1 MKPIITIL
9 GKPNVGKSSLFNA
22 LLGNNESLVANIEG
36 LTRDKQYANL
46 IINHSSYVLVDTGG
60 IGLTNNEIDFAVT
73 KSSLS
78 SFEESDLIIAL
89 FDSSTNLSKIDAEIL
104 NYIRKA
110 SVPFIPVLNKCDLK
124 ESENNKDLYYEEG
137 LQNIIEISVTK
148 KEGIKTLERKIEEIL
163 PSREQAE
170 EGMQSNLRVGII
182 GKPNAGKSTF
192 FNKLLQAE
200 RSLVDKSAGTTR
212 DSISHKLDINKAE
225 VILTD
230 TAGIKRKSKLNDQ
243 IDNLITRE
251 SINTLKNVDGVVF
264 LIDVHQSI
272 SDQDLQIISLCLT
285 SGKPIVI
292 GLNKSENLSKSDKL
306 ILKKEINR
314 RLSFASHLESKFIS
328 AKKNIGTKA
337 LVRGLIKIIKNSRNK
352 ISKKEL
358 NEILERIVEKNPP
371 PISGRFRP
379 NLKFVQLQS
388 NRPFTISIHGNKLK
402 DISNSYTKY
411 IEKQFRKELDLKGV
425 PIKIFYKTD
434 DNPFKDKKNK
444 LTERQLKKR
453 ARIRRR

>member
-148 KEGIKTLERKIEEIL
+148 KKGIRTLEKKIEEIC
-163 PSREQAE
+163 PSKTQVE
-170 EGMQSNLRVGII
+170 EESPSNLRVGII

-192 FNKLLQAE
+192 FNELLQAE

-212 DSISHKLDINKAE
+212 DSISHKLDINKAQE
-225 VILTD
+225 NFLFKVD
-230 TAGIKRKSKLNDQ
+230 
-243 IDNLITRE
+243 
-251 SINTLKNVDGVVF
+251 LK
-264 LIDVHQSI
+264 
-272 SDQDLQIISLCLT
+272 T
-285 SGKPIVI
+285 
-292 GLNKSENLSKSDKL
+292 
-306 ILKKEINR
+306 
-314 RLSFASHLESKFIS
+314 
-328 AKKNIGTKA
+328 T
-337 LVRGLIKIIKNSRNK
+337 LVRKNS
-352 ISKKEL
+352 
-358 NEILERIVEKNPP
+358 
-371 PISGRFRP
+371 
-379 NLKFVQLQS
+379 
-388 NRPFTISIHGNKLK
+388 
-402 DISNSYTKY
+402 
-411 IEKQFRKELDLKGV
+411 
-425 PIKIFYKTD
+425 
-434 DNPFKDKKNK
+434 
-444 LTERQLKKR
+444 
-453 ARIRRR
+453 

>member
-137 LQNIIEISVTK
+137 LQNIVEISVTK
-148 KEGIKTLERKIEEIL
+148 KQGIRTLEKKIEEIL

-200 RSLVDKSAGTTR
+200 RSLVDQSAGTTR

-225 VILTD
+225 IILTD

-272 SDQDLQIISLCLT
+272 SDQDLQII
-285 SGKPIVI
+285 
-292 GLNKSENLSKSDKL
+292 
-306 ILKKEINR
+306 
-314 RLSFASHLESKFIS
+314 
-328 AKKNIGTKA
+328 
-337 LVRGLIKIIKNSRNK
+337 
-352 ISKKEL
+352 
-358 NEILERIVEKNPP
+358 
-371 PISGRFRP
+371 
-379 NLKFVQLQS
+379 
-388 NRPFTISIHGNKLK
+388 
-402 DISNSYTKY
+402 Y
-411 IEKQFRKELDLKGV
+411 IFHTYSVL
-425 PIKIFYKTD
+425 
-434 DNPFKDKKNK
+434 
-444 LTERQLKKR
+444 
-453 ARIRRR
+453 

>member
-148 KEGIKTLERKIEEIL
+148 KQGIRTLEKKIEEIF
-163 PSREQAE
+163 PSKAE
-170 EGMQSNLRVGII
+170 IKEASQSDLRVGII

-192 FNKLLQAE
+192 FNELLQAE

-264 LIDVHQSI
+264 LAAAYWPMSAQDWDHQKCI
-272 SDQDLQIISLCLT
+272 EMINVNLLGACRILGPVVDRFTRLDF
-285 SGKPIVI
+285 GHIVI
-292 GLNKSENLSKSDKL
+292 T
-306 ILKKEINR
+306 
-314 RLSFASHLESKFIS
+314 
-328 AKKNIGTKA
+328 GTIA
-337 LVRGLIKIIKNSRNK
+337 GVRGLPSSIGYTASKAGLMTLAECMQIDLQHTNIKLQLINPGFIHTKASAKNNYKMRDVMTPAVAARK
-352 ISKKEL
+352 MLKCMAK
-358 NEILERIVEKNPP
+358 
-371 PISGRFRP
+371 SGF
-379 NLKFVQLQS
+379 
-388 NRPFTISIHGNKLK
+388 
-402 DISNSYTKY
+402 SYTFPKT
-411 IEKQFRKELDLKGV
+411 IFTSVIRGLQFL
-425 PIKIFYKTD
+425 PSSFHYKIWSSFVKS
-434 DNPFKDKKNK
+434 
-444 LTERQLKKR
+444 Q
-453 ARIRRR
+453 